1 MKRSLN
7 FISEKPLLYLVA
19 TPIGNLDDVS
29 KRTIDVLNSV
39 DLIVAEDTRI
49 TNKLLQK
56 LNIKKPLIY
65 MEKHNENIVSR
76 KIVDEINSQN
86 RLVAYV
92 SDAGYPCISDP
103 GSFLVKEALSN
114 NINISV
120 IPGPSA
126 FLSALVGSGLSTD
139 HFYFHGFLDS
149 KQKVKKE
156 ELRQLQKRSETLIF
170 YESPYRIKKTITS
183 MLEIFGNRKACIARE
198 LTKKHEEYIRGNI
211 EELLALDLDALK
223 GEMVIIVEGYNEEI
237 KPSLDRNTIRLLVE
251 QLTDIGVSAK
261 DAIKQVAKQH
271 KLTKNYVYKTYHE
284 N

>member
-7 FISEKPLLYLVA
+7 FIGEKPLLYLVA

-29 KRTIDVLNSV
+29 KRTIAILNSV

-56 LNIKKPLIY
+56 LQIKKPLIY
-65 MEKHNENIVSR
+65 MEKHNEIIVSK
-76 KIVDEINSQN
+76 KIIEEIKTQN
-86 RLVAYV
+86 RHVAYV

-103 GSFLVKEALSN
+103 GSILVKEALAN
-114 NINISV
+114 EINVSV

-126 FLSALVGSGLSTD
+126 FLSALVASGLNSD
-139 HFYFHGFLDS
+139 HFYFHGFLDT

-156 ELRQLQKRSETLIF
+156 ELRNLLKRPETLIF
-170 YESPYRIKKTITS
+170 YESPFRIQKTIS
-183 MLEIFGNRKACIARE
+183 LMREILGNRKACIARE
-198 LTKKHEEYIRGNI
+198 LTKKHEEYLRGNF
-211 EELLALDLDALK
+211 EELLTLDLETLK
-223 GEMVIIVEGYNEEI
+223 GEMVVVVEGYNGEN
-237 KPSLDRNTIRLLVE
+237 KPSLDKNTIRLLVE